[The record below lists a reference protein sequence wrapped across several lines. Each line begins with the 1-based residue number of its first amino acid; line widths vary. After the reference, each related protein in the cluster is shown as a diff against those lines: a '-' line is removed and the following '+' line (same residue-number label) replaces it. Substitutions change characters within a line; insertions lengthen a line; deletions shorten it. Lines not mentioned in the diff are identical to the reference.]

1 MKILWEDI
9 RPSMRSK
16 FVLGS
21 GTTDRL
27 IQQMTEYQVLKQK
40 LDKLAKR

>member
-16 FVLGS
+16 LVLGS